1 MKQPFY
7 TKFITLSNHFPYPID
22 KEEAT
27 IEPAN
32 TGDSSVDTYFQT
44 ARYLDE
50 SVKGFIDY
58 LKQSG
63 LYDNSIIVMYG
74 DHYGI
79 SDNHNAAMSKV
90 MGKEINSFENAQLQ
104 RVPFIVRVPGVKVA
118 YNINMVVKLMFF
130 QLFYTY

>member
-1 MKQPFY
+1 MNAKDLGNYGLMDKPFFNESISLLQTLKQPFY

-22 KEEAT
+22 EAEAT
-27 IEPAN
+27 IEPAK

-50 SVKGFIDY
+50 SVKEFIDY

-79 SDNHNAAMSKV
+79 SDNHSAAMSQI
-90 MGKEINSFENAQLQ
+90 MGKEITHLKMLN
-104 RVPFIVRVPGVKVA
+104 
-118 YNINMVVKLMFF
+118 YNV
-130 QLFYTY
+130 YR

>member
-22 KEEAT
+22 KAEAT
-27 IEPAN
+27 IEPAT

-90 MGKEINSFENAQLQ
+90 MGKEMNSFENAQLQ
-104 RVPFIVRVPGVKVA
+104 RVPLIVRVP
-118 YNINMVVKLMFF
+118 
-130 QLFYTY
+130 